1 MATSR
6 NDGRSQASSVRSD
19 RWGLVGL
26 CGIFISGFAVLAF
39 VGYFAS
45 DTLVVTGAAQAI
57 AFVLG
62 RAGVLATVAGVL
74 IGGALVIAGARR
86 RPNIDVTH
94 FIAACVFLAALSAM
108 ADLAAAS
115 TEQGLSSAGG
125 FFGGIS
131 AT

>member
-26 CGIFISGFAVLAF
+26 CGIFISGLAVLAF

-45 DTLVVTGAAQAI
+45 DTLVVTGAAEAI

-74 IGGALVIAGARR
+74 IGGCLLYTS
-86 RPNIDVTH
+86 D
-94 FIAACVFLAALSAM
+94 AA
-108 ADLAAAS
+108 D
-115 TEQGLSSAGG
+115 E
-125 FFGGIS
+125 
-131 AT
+131 

>member
-94 FIAACVFLAALSAM
+94 FIAACVFLAAPPRLIRVATQNLCFNCVWVVFGVCLS
-108 ADLAAAS
+108 
-115 TEQGLSSAGG
+115 
-125 FFGGIS
+125 
-131 AT
+131 